1 MAFLRPVFFLLL
13 AVLQTIQAFYGIV
26 SVQYGGEESS
36 REYCIMYDSKQYKL
50 PTKLDQS
57 AYKPLADLTPSVLCG
72 DSKVSSL
79 EGRVAA
85 VMRGNCTFTE
95 KGVHAQQAKAEGVL
109 VISETGVTA
118 PSFNES
124 VKIDIPIVLLED
136 KDFQDLTNQGP
147 SPEVAFYSPEPP
159 EWDYNMIVIW
169 LMATGTVAIGGF
181 WAGLMG
187 YKQHKREKRHE
198 RRDGQGHYQNV
209 NSGDSSESDEEESE
223 EAESVTITPPIV
235 ICWVLMV
242 MVMLLLLFF
251 FYSPVVYVV
260 IALYCMGA
268 WSGMHTTLLP
278 AVTFAFPCKE
288 RLPLI
293 PVFQKRPT
301 VISAILWLGCG
312 AFVLTW
318 FFYCKE
324 SFAWILLDLLG
335 ICFCISVLKV
345 VRLPNFK
352 TCVLLLSLLFVYDV
366 FFVFITPHFTK
377 TGESVMV
384 KVATGGESA
393 SEQIPV
399 LLTVPRLCH
408 SAFSVCNVYS
418 MLGFGDILVPGLLVG
433 FCHTFD
439 LKVKS
444 PRIYYITSV
453 LAYGVGLVITFVALI
468 LMQTGQP
475 ALLYLVPCTV
485 LSTLAVAVCRKEL
498 SELWNGGPKVRQET
512 DSRPPS
518 SATLQSTDG
527 GHVNEAISEESLSTP
542 TPQNHDHIESSQK

>member
-1 MAFLRPVFFLLL
+1 MNFSLIRGAMLTHEIPIE
-13 AVLQTIQAFYGIV
+13 AYYGIV
-26 SVQYGGEESS
+26 SVQYDNGQGS
-36 REYCIMYDSKQYKL
+36 REYCIMYDPSQYKL
-50 PTKLDQS
+50 PTKLEQ
-57 AYKPLADLTPSVLCG
+57 APYKPLADLTPSVLCS
-72 DSKVSSL
+72 DTKLSSL
-79 EGRVAA
+79 EGHVAA

-95 KGVHAQQAKAEGVL
+95 KGLHAQQAKAEGVL
-109 VISETGVTA
+109 VVSETGVTT
-118 PSFNES
+118 PSLNES
-124 VKIDIPIVLLED
+124 IQIDIPIVLLD
-136 KDFQDLTNQGP
+136 KKDFQDLLIQGS
-147 SPEVAFYSPEPP
+147 SPEVALYSPQPP
-159 EWDYNMIVIW
+159 QWDYNMIVIW
-169 LMATGTVAIGGF
+169 LMATGTLAIGGF

-198 RRDGQGHYQNV
+198 RRDGQGRYQNV
-209 NSGDSSESDEEESE
+209 NNGESSESDEEESE
-223 EAESVTITPPIV
+223 ETEAVTITPPIV
-235 ICWVLMV
+235 ICWVLMI
-242 MVMLLLLFF
+242 MVLLLLLFF

-260 IALYCMGA
+260 IALYCIGA

-278 AVTFAFPCKE
+278 VVNFAIPCKE

-301 VISAILWLGCG
+301 VTSAILWLGCG

-318 FFYCKE
+318 FFYRKE
-324 SFAWILLDLLG
+324 SFAWILLDILG

-408 SAFSVCNVYS
+408 SVFSVCNVYS

-433 FCHTFD
+433 FCHTYD

-453 LAYGVGLVITFVALI
+453 IAYGVGLIITFIALT

-485 LSTLAVAVCRKEL
+485 LSTLAVAVCRKEV
-498 SELWNGGPKVRQET
+498 SELWNGGPRVRQET
-512 DSRPPS
+512 DSHTPS

-527 GHVNEAISEESLSTP
+527 EQVNEAFSEDTP
-542 TPQNHDHIESSQK
+542 SPPNPQSQDHVEK